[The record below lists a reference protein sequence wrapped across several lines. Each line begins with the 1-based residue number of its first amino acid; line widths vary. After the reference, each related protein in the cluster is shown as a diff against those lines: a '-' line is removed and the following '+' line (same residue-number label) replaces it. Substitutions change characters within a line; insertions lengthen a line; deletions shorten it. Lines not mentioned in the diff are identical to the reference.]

1 MLKKILLGV
10 AFCLFALASAQAEV
24 QKDQSTTVNADG
36 NEWVKWD
43 ETRKAAFLE
52 GFLTGSFYMI
62 QEGVA
67 QTREY
72 SEELLSEMSVR
83 MDLDR
88 DNPVFTGAD
97 LAAWSQ
103 MQREYMVKQRNREL
117 MKYLVRGVTNAQ
129 IKEAIDAVYADASV
143 RHITIS
149 DAVYLAKMK
158 ASNARQAEVD
168 GVLEYLAEGKKN
180 RGKLKIENEK
190 GELIKFIQFP

>member
-1 MLKKILLGV
+1 MLKKIMLVV
-10 AFCLFALASAQAEV
+10 ALSILMAAGAQAEA
-24 QKDQSTTVNADG
+24 QKEQVSTADADG

-43 ETRKAAFLE
+43 DARKTAFLE
-52 GFLTGSFYMI
+52 GFLAGSFYMI
-62 QEGVA
+62 QEGVT

-72 SEELLSEMSVR
+72 SEELLNEMSVR

-97 LAAWSQ
+97 LATWSQ
-103 MQREYMVKQRNREL
+103 MQREYLVKQRNREL

-143 RHITIS
+143 RHIAIS
-149 DAVYLAKMK
+149 DAVFLAKMK
-158 ASNARQAEVD
+158 ASNARPVEVES
-168 GVLEYLAEGKKN
+168 VLEYLAEGKKN
-180 RGKLKIENEK
+180 RRKLKIENEK

>member
-1 MLKKILLGV
+1 MLKKIMLGV
-10 AFCLFALASAQAEV
+10 ALSIFLAVSAQAEA
-24 QKDQSTTVNADG
+24 QKEQVSTVNADG

-43 ETRKAAFLE
+43 DARKSAFLE
-52 GFLTGSFYMI
+52 GFLAGSFYMI
-62 QEGVA
+62 QEGVT

-72 SEELLSEMSVR
+72 SEDLLSEMSVR

-103 MQREYMVKQRNREL
+103 MQREYLVKQRNREL

-143 RHITIS
+143 RHIAIS
-149 DAVYLAKMK
+149 DVVYLAKMK
-158 ASNARQAEVD
+158 ASNARAAEVD

-180 RGKLKIENEK
+180 RRSLKLENEK

>member
-1 MLKKILLGV
+1 MLKKIMLVV
-10 AFCLFALASAQAEV
+10 ALSIFMAAGAQAEA
-24 QKDQSTTVNADG
+24 QKEQVSTADADG

-43 ETRKAAFLE
+43 DARKTAFLE
-52 GFLTGSFYMI
+52 GFLAGSFYMI
-62 QEGVA
+62 QEGVT

-72 SEELLSEMSVR
+72 SEELLNEMSVR

-97 LAAWSQ
+97 LATWSQ
-103 MQREYMVKQRNREL
+103 MQREYLVKQRNREL

-143 RHITIS
+143 RHIAIS
-149 DAVYLAKMK
+149 DAVFLAKMK
-158 ASNARQAEVD
+158 ASNARPVEVES
-168 GVLEYLAEGKKN
+168 VLEYLAEGKKN
-180 RGKLKIENEK
+180 RRKLKIENEK